1 VDVDSIMSDC
11 VRNLGLRIGPHT
23 GTYLL
28 KHLQSP
34 QRPEKVPVMGG
45 DARTGLPI
53 RTFIPLDRLAQN
65 ANNAAA
71 TPA

>member
-1 VDVDSIMSDC
+1 MDVDSIMSDC

-28 KHLQSP
+28 KHLQSD
-34 QRPEKVPVMGG
+34 RRADKIPVMGG
-45 DARTGLPI
+45 DARTGLPV
-53 RTFIPLDRLAQN
+53 RTLIALDGLAQN
-65 ANNAAA
+65 LNPSPA

>member
-1 VDVDSIMSDC
+1 MDVESLRADC
-11 VRNLGLRIGPHT
+11 VRSFGLRIGPHT

-45 DARTGLPI
+45 EARTGLPV
-53 RTFIPLDRLAQN
+53 RTLIPLDQLGQN
-65 ANNAAA
+65 SAVSAA

>member
-1 VDVDSIMSDC
+1 MDVDSIMSDC

-28 KHLQSP
+28 KHLQSGRRTDKIP
-34 QRPEKVPVMGG
+34 LMGG
-45 DARTGLPI
+45 DARTGLPV
-53 RTFIPLDRLAQN
+53 RTLIALDRLAQN
-65 ANNAAA
+65 LNHSPA